1 MSCPLFQMWRKE
13 MKAMGKLDELEGNL
27 VRDVSSNSQDKNAFD
42 IGGLEDGE
50 VKVRGTLFRNIKA
63 WEDAGAGAFA
73 LGVIKEGFKL
83 NVHHM
88 PEAYEE
94 GNNKSFE
101 KDQEFAIEAVRK
113 LVKLEILKEV
123 ERSEVSCV
131 NPLTVAINGVGKK
144 PLCIDL
150 SRYVNEFMTAAKF
163 RIESTLQFL
172 QVVKVG
178 DFLFAFDLKSAY
190 HQIEMF
196 KEHWKFLGLAL
207 EIDGVKKFF
216 VFTCLPFGLNDAAC
230 ALTKLL
236 RFPLQRWREWG
247 AKAFIHL
254 DDGIGA
260 VSGEKEAQE
269 MSDRVKKDS
278 STPRTS

>member
-1 MSCPLFQMWRKE
+1 
-13 MKAMGKLDELEGNL
+13 MGKLDELEGNL
-27 VRDVSSNSQDKNAFD
+27 VRDVSSNSQGENAFD

-50 VKVRGTLFRNIKA
+50 VKVRGTLFRNVKA
-63 WEDAGAGAFA
+63 WEDAGAGPFA

-83 NVHHM
+83 NMSQM

-101 KDQEFAIEAVRK
+101 KDQELAIEAVRK

-123 ERSEVSCV
+123 ERGEVSCV

-144 PLCIDL
+144 RLCIDL
-150 SRYVNEFMTAAKF
+150 SRYVNDFTTAAKF

-178 DFLFAFDLKSAY
+178 DFLYAFDLKSAY

-196 KEHWKFLGLAL
+196 E
-207 EIDGVKKFF
+207 
-216 VFTCLPFGLNDAAC
+216 
-230 ALTKLL
+230 
-236 RFPLQRWREWG
+236 
-247 AKAFIHL
+247 
-254 DDGIGA
+254 
-260 VSGEKEAQE
+260 
-269 MSDRVKKDS
+269 
-278 STPRTS
+278 